1 MAEQK
6 RFVIGPMAAAVA
18 MLVALALAAP
28 PAAGAPHLGS
38 LKRAVA
44 RAEAAHPNAL
54 WHVVHGLCLRDMKA
68 SGNPAPC
75 AKVDLAGRYAVVKDV
90 ERKTQYLLV
99 PTDHVAGIE
108 SPALLA
114 PDTPN
119 YWQAAWLARGMI
131 EQQLGRPIPRDQ
143 IGLAINS
150 MTGRTQ
156 DQLHIH
162 IDCVKP
168 RIRKALAA
176 AAPRLGP
183 HWTRLTFGADYDSYR
198 ARWMGDADLGASDP
212 FKLLARTDAA
222 ARADMSREALALI
235 PATRPDGVRGFV
247 LLADRTDDSHDAA
260 AEELLDHKCLV
271 LQAP

>member
-1 MAEQK
+1 MAEHK
-6 RFVIGPMAAAVA
+6 RFVNGPMAAAVA
-18 MLVALALAAP
+18 ILAVLALAAA
-28 PAAGAPHLGS
+28 PAAGEPHLRA
-38 LKRAVA
+38 LKRAMA

-54 WHVVHGLCLRDMKA
+54 WHIVHGLCLRDMRA

-99 PTDHVAGIE
+99 PTDHISGIE
-108 SPALLA
+108 SPILLA

-119 YWQAAWLARGMI
+119 YWQAAWRARGMI

-168 RIRKALAA
+168 RIRKALDA
-176 AAPRLGP
+176 AAPRFGP
-183 HWTRLTFGADYDSYR
+183 HWTTLTFGADYDSYR
-198 ARWMGDADLGASDP
+198 ARWIAEADLGASDP

-222 ARADMSREALALI
+222 ARADMGREALALI
-235 PATRPDGVRGFV
+235 PATRPDGAKGFV
-247 LLADRTDDSHDAA
+247 VLADRTDEAHDAA

-271 LQAP
+271 LSE

>member
-1 MAEQK
+1 MTA
-6 RFVIGPMAAAVA
+6 AAAVLA
-18 MLVALALAAP
+18 VLALLAA
-28 PAAGAPHLGS
+28 PAAGAPHLRS
-38 LKRAVA
+38 LKHAVA

-54 WHVVHGLCLRDMKA
+54 WHIVHGLCLRDMNV

-99 PTDHVAGIE
+99 PTDHVTGIE
-108 SPALLA
+108 SQSLLA
-114 PDTPN
+114 PGSPN
-119 YWQAAWLARGMI
+119 YWHQAWKARGLM
-131 EQQLGRPIPRDQ
+131 ERQLGRPIPRDN

-168 RIRKALAA
+168 DVRRALAMA
-176 AAPRLGP
+176 SPKLGP
-183 HWTRLTFGADYDSYR
+183 HWRRLDLGPRFDLYR
-198 ARWMGDADLGASDP
+198 ARWMADGDLATTDP

-222 ARADMSREALALI
+222 ARADMGRETLALI
-235 PATRPDGVRGFV
+235 PTTRPDGVPGFV
-247 LLADRTDDSHDAA
+247 LLADRTDDAHDAA
-260 AEELLDHKCLV
+260 AEELLDHKCQV
-271 LQAP
+271 LQSP